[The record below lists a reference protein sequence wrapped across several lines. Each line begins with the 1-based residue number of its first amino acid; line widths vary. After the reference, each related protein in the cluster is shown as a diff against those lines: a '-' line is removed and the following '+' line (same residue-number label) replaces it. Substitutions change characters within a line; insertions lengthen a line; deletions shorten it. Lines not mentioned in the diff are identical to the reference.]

1 MTQRLILPLFLMSY
15 VFQQNNSFGIPAYLM
30 STMSQERPAR
40 LAVLSIENELDEPI
54 KTIKDQG
61 YI

>member
-1 MTQRLILPLFLMSY
+1 MSN
-15 VFQQNNSFGIPAYLM
+15 VFQQNNFFGIPAYLM